1 MCFEVSIVCFKVMI
15 CEVTGFCSLSATKRE
30 HPHEIFHKKSTSE
43 SVLTVVAGPNYID
56 LIFLTFR
63 LKFNYRKRTFRQ
75 KLLIKKNK
83 GPYHRKA
90 MAMLKYMGKTT
101 STTEINT
108 Q

>member
-1 MCFEVSIVCFKVMI
+1 MDFAHFQPQNGNIHMKFSI
-15 CEVTGFCSLSATKRE
+15 
-30 HPHEIFHKKSTSE
+30 KKSTSE